1 MPLPERLRFRL
12 YAITDRKGCA
22 PRPLSEVVHELLDA
36 GVRGFQIREKDLG
49 QAALAHLAAPI
60 VRLCREYRAQVL
72 INTHL
77 QVALDIGADGV
88 HLPASA
94 ATIPDP
100 QGLLVGRSSHIL
112 EEVQAGADFL
122 VYSPIFPTD
131 SKPGYGPAKGL
142 EGLRQM
148 AAAVPIP
155 VFALGGITPGRVE
168 ECLRAGAFGV
178 AVMSGL
184 MGAAQP
190 TSQAKALLAACA
202 RVQEQVR

>member
-1 MPLPERLRFRL
+1 MLLPESLRFRL
-12 YAITDRKGCA
+12 YAITNRKGCA

-49 QAALAHLAAPI
+49 QAALARLAAPI

-77 QVALDIGADGV
+77 QVALDLGADGV

-100 QGLLVGRSSHIL
+100 QGLLVGRSIHTL
-112 EEVQAGADFL
+112 EEMRTGVDFL
-122 VYSPIFPTD
+122 GYSPIFPTD
-131 SKPGYGPAKGL
+131 SKPGYGPVKGL

-148 AAAVPIP
+148 AATARIP
-155 VFALGGITPGRVE
+155 VFALGGVTPGRVE

-184 MGAAQP
+184 MRPVGAGAQ
-190 TSQAKALLAACA
+190 ARAYLAACA